1 MAQWPPITITLTDQG
16 ATIYTAGV
24 HTTTLPMTPT
34 IHADALAVAHTIAQR
49 YNRTLPITATGPEGT
64 FTMSITPQGALL
76 TQDGEDPG
84 SEHDA
89 PTNQPTPGEGDAPED
104 LTNVPLSLPTPARL
118 PTPPRLPA
126 PASDEPQAPEDT
138 SPQGEQTQ
146 DTTHAPN
153 EDAGEA
159 LGEVP
164 PEANDTPPHRP
175 LAPAAADPPPLAGLD
190 EEGTTWAHTAAPT
203 DTDAHPVIE
212 ELHSEAGQAED
223 TTHAPHEDAGEALG
237 EVPPE
242 ADDTPPHRPLA
253 SPGRMA
259 ASEDTQV
266 LEDARTPGGPTTQ
279 EIPVQAHPWASLGPA
294 RTHEVGASTA
304 HTHGPG
310 VASRRRMMGVL
321 AGALL
326 LLVSASGIAVT
337 ALNSQNRTATP
348 TPTPL
353 VIQESLTPTPTP
365 TPTPSQGDTPQS
377 LDTESPTP
385 TPDTAEAEPEP
396 PAQTQPQA
404 PEPEPERTTAQ
415 PQAPAPAPEP
425 VHTQAPAAP
434 QPVAPASGIT
444 AMNTSLS
451 TSGGGRATVS
461 VSLSGS
467 GSTTI
472 TATIAGVSTTM
483 HANAPGT
490 ASATLTGLPT
500 GPQSWT
506 TTGGGLTNS
515 GTITVY

>member
-64 FTMSITPQGALL
+64 FTMSITPQGTLL

-84 SEHDA
+84 SEHDT
-89 PTNQPTPGEGDAPED
+89 PTNQPTPVESDAPED

-118 PTPPRLPA
+118 PTPAKLPA

-146 DTTHAPN
+146 DTTHAPH

-175 LAPAAADPPPLAGLD
+175 LA
-190 EEGTTWAHTAAPT
+190 
-203 DTDAHPVIE
+203 
-212 ELHSEAGQAED
+212 
-223 TTHAPHEDAGEALG
+223 
-237 EVPPE
+237 
-242 ADDTPPHRPLA
+242 

-259 ASEDTQV
+259 ASEDTQA
-266 LEDARTPGGPTTQ
+266 LEDAHTPGGPTTQ
-279 EIPVQAHPWASLGPA
+279 EIPVQAHPWTSLGPA

-326 LLVSASGIAVT
+326 LLVSATGIAVT

-365 TPTPSQGDTPQS
+365 TPTPTQSDAPQS
-377 LDTESPTP
+377 LDTASPTP
-385 TPDTAEAEPEP
+385 TPDTAEAEPET

-404 PEPEPERTTAQ
+404 PEPEPQRTTAQ

-425 VHTQAPAAP
+425 VHTQPAAP
-434 QPVAPASGIT
+434 QPAAPASGIT

-461 VSLSGS
+461 VTLSGS

-483 HANAPGT
+483 HATAPGT

-500 GPQSWT
+500 GTQSWT